1 MSPEEEKRREFH
13 PPEDHA
19 ASKRLVKT
27 HPKQLVGVNDDPEG
41 VTNDKKDDDGYE

>member
-1 MSPEEEKRREFH
+1 MSPEEEKRI
-13 PPEDHA
+13 PP
-19 ASKRLVKT
+19 SRRPCRKRLVKT